1 MTGETAAKY
10 DVAVVGGGAGGV
22 SAAPGAAKTGARVF
36 LIEKYGFLGGAATT
50 SQVLSYCGFF
60 HRGGRQATRSVAG
73 VGEEIIEELRN
84 LGMDGKSYHS
94 ETTGNWII
102 LLEPERVKLAL
113 DRICARHG
121 IDVLLHSRLA
131 SAERDGATLRSIEVE
146 SMAGTE
152 RIAASAFVDGSGD
165 AVLAHAASMPCRI
178 GDGEGRLNACTM
190 PIRVGGL
197 QLEGRVDRESV
208 KRAVIAY
215 NAEAP
220 EAMRV
225 HRDDGGIYVRIP
237 GSRDFWW
244 MIIDREMPDLGSRAF
259 TSAEQSARE
268 MAERM
273 TEALRAHV
281 PGFTDCYLVQTGPQ
295 IGIRES
301 RHPAARYQITHA
313 DVIGGRLR
321 EDSIARGSWPIE
333 LHGEAGRPEY
343 ESVGGEGYFSIP
355 MDAITASG
363 VDNLWYAGR
372 VIGADTRAYGSI
384 RVMGTALASGHAAGV
399 SAALAAQSGKA
410 PDLAEVRARLIE
422 QGALI

>member
-1 MTGETAAKY
+1 MGRDSETY

-22 SAAPGAAKTGARVF
+22 AAALGAAKSGARVC
-36 LIEKYGFLGGAATT
+36 LVEKYGFLGGAATS

-60 HRGGRQATRSVAG
+60 HRGGTSATQAVAG
-73 VGEEIIEELRN
+73 VGDEVVNELRS
-84 LGMDGKSYHS
+84 LGMDGKAYHS

-113 DRICARHG
+113 DRITARYG
-121 IDVLLHSRLA
+121 IDVLLHSSLSGAAASGGRL
-131 SAERDGATLRSIEVE
+131 ESIEVE
-146 SMAGTE
+146 SMGGVE
-152 RIAASAFVDGSGD
+152 RIGAKAFVDGSGD
-165 AVLAHAASMPCRI
+165 AVLANAAGVPCRI

-197 QLEGRVDRESV
+197 KLEGRVDREAV

-215 NAEAP
+215 NAQAP
-220 EAMRV
+220 EDLRV
-225 HRDDGGIYVRIP
+225 HRTDGGIYVRIP

-244 MIIDREMPDLGSRAF
+244 MIIDREMPDLSGRAF
-259 TSAEQSARE
+259 TRAEQSARE
-268 MAERM
+268 MAEQM
-273 TEALRAHV
+273 TEALRAEV
-281 PGFTDCYLVQTGPQ
+281 PGFEDGYLVQTGPQ

-301 RHPAARYQITHA
+301 RHPQARYQITHA
-313 DVIGGRLR
+313 DVIGGRQR
-321 EDSIARGSWPIE
+321 PDAIARGAWPIE

-343 ESVGGEGYFSIP
+343 ESVGGEGFFSIP
-355 MDAITASG
+355 ADAIRASG
-363 VDNLWYAGR
+363 LDNLWYAGR

-399 SAALAAQSGKA
+399 SAALTADAGAA
-410 PDLAEVRARLIE
+410 PEVETVRARLME